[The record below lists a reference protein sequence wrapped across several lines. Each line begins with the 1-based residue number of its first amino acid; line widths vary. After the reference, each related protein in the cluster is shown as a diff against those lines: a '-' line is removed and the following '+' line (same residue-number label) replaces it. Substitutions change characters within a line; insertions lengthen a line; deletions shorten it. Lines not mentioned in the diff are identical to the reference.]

1 MSRSSLLLS
10 LAAAIAWSPVAL
22 AETPRP
28 AVTPLE
34 APPITTEAYVS
45 PSAPRNFDFAGES
58 IDEALRQLARAA
70 KMNIVVADDV
80 EGVVNMR
87 IEGKSPKD
95 AMMIIIEA
103 KDLVFN
109 QGKGAVYYIR
119 SKNPPIRITE
129 ADKAAAGKPS
139 PHTSEPTKEE
149 ASSFFGPALTGLA
162 DAMLDYQASPEVA
175 RKRARAKKALYD
187 AFVAQG
193 FTKQEALR
201 LILANRETSPFGS
214 QE

>member
-1 MSRSSLLLS
+1 MNRSSLLLS
-10 LAAAIAWSPVAL
+10 LAAAIAWAPIAR
-22 AETPRP
+22 AETPLP
-28 AVTPLE
+28 SVTPVE
-34 APPITTEAYVS
+34 APPITTDAYVS
-45 PSAPRNFDFAGES
+45 PAASRNFDFAGES
-58 IDEALRQLARAA
+58 ISDALRKLARAA
-70 KMNIVVADDV
+70 KMNIVVADGV
-80 EGVVNMR
+80 EGVVNIR
-87 IEGKSPKD
+87 IEDKSPKD

-109 QGKGAVYYIR
+109 QGKGGVYYIR

-139 PHTSEPTKEE
+139 ARTSEPTKEE
-149 ASSFFGPALTGLA
+149 ASSFFAPAFTGLA

-193 FTKQEALR
+193 FTKEEALR

-214 QE
+214 GE